1 MKLLKSLM
9 RRRGGDAYS
18 SEPHP
23 FALPTER
30 DQQRVKTSGATFK
43 LEVSIDSIV
52 LPFPTLELEEFAVG
66 EQPEGLTLSNRI
78 HCHHYHS
85 SFVPKLWKADCRD
98 AQV

>member
-43 LEVSIDSIV
+43 LEVSIDS
-52 LPFPTLELEEFAVG
+52 
-66 EQPEGLTLSNRI
+66 S
-78 HCHHYHS
+78 S
-85 SFVPKLWKADCRD
+85 SFCNSRVGRVCCE
-98 AQV
+98 